1 MNETIKVK
9 TSKVKTELKN
19 ILRWEEDGGRIIE
32 ADTST
37 IKRSL
42 VQIVRPSGHDR
53 SWFRRFPT
61 KGGTR

>member
-1 MNETIKVK
+1 MSETIKVK

-37 IKRSL
+37 TKRSL
-42 VQIVRPSGHDR
+42 VQAVRPSGHDR